1 MASRAKNSICY
12 NDALSYHKKSDDN
25 RKDKHVVEEQEQNQF
40 KNSFY

>member
-12 NDALSYHKKSDDN
+12 NDALSYKKSDDN
-25 RKDKHVVEEQEQNQF
+25 RKVKHVVEEQEQNQF